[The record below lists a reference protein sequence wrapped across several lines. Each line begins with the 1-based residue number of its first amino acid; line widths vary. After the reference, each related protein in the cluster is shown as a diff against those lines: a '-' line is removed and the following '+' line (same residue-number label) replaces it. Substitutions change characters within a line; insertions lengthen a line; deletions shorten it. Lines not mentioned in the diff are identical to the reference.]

1 MLEHRF
7 FLLLCL
13 VLCLP
18 TSAFAHSVRPS
29 FLQITL
35 QPDGYYD
42 MVWKVPARGKDALAI
57 YPQLPKHCHDYVTPH
72 KEFVVNAMLTQRRID
87 CGQIG
92 LSGQTIAIDGLEGTI
107 ANVLV
112 RVVLNNQQ
120 TQTLILHATRPSFV
134 VTGEL
139 SWQRVAIDYSK
150 LGIEHILLGIDHLL
164 FVFGL
169 LLLVR
174 NKWSLI
180 KTITAFTVAHSI
192 TLAASTLGWV
202 QVAQAPVEA
211 VIALS
216 ILFLAVELAKK
227 YTPPSLTQRA
237 PWIVAFIFGLLHGFG
252 FAGALREV
260 GLPPSDIPVAL
271 ITFNV
276 GVELGQL
283 LFVAAML
290 ALWSTIRHLYKK
302 IPSWLTSAGVYAM
315 GSVSAFWFI
324 TRTIQLF

>member
-1 MLEHRF
+1 MLAHRF

-18 TSAFAHSVRPS
+18 ASTSAHSIRPS

-42 MVWKVPARGKDALAI
+42 MVWKVPTRGKDALAI
-57 YPQLPKHCHDYVTPH
+57 SPKLPKHCQDFAAPRNQSVTS
-72 KEFVVNAMLTQRRID
+72 AMLTHRRLD
-87 CGQIG
+87 CGSIG
-92 LSGQTIAIDGLEGTI
+92 LSGQSIAIEGLEGTI

-112 RVVLNNQQ
+112 RIVINNQQ
-120 TQTLILHATRPSFV
+120 TQTLILQANRPSFV
-134 VTGEL
+134 VTGDL
-139 SWQRVAIDYSK
+139 SWQQVTVDYTK

-174 NKWSLI
+174 NRWSLI
-180 KTITAFTVAHSI
+180 KTITAFTIAHSI

-202 QVAQAPVEA
+202 KVTQAPVEA

-216 ILFLAVELAKK
+216 ILFLAVELAKQ
-227 YTPPSLTQRA
+227 YPTPSLTQRA
-237 PWIVAFIFGLLHGFG
+237 PWVVAFVFGLLHGFG
-252 FAGALREV
+252 FAGVLREV
-260 GLPPSDIPVAL
+260 GLPPSDVPLAL
-271 ITFNV
+271 LTFNI

-283 LFVAAML
+283 MFVGAVLL
-290 ALWSTIRHLYKK
+290 AWATIRHIYKK
-302 IPSWLTSAGVYAM
+302 IPTWVHAAGVYAM
-315 GSVSAFWFI
+315 GAVSAFWFI
-324 TRTIQLF
+324 TRSIPLF